1 MTASIGMDDGQDGTA
16 SGGLRAEVVSIGD
29 ELTTG
34 QRLDT
39 NSQWL
44 SRELGLLGV
53 PVAFHTTVTD
63 SLEDGIAAFRISR
76 ERADVIVVTGGLG
89 PTADDLTRDVLAR
102 VADLPLELSRAALAD
117 VEARFA
123 RRGVPCPESN
133 RRQALFP
140 RGSRIIANP
149 EGTAPGIDLDLPRH
163 SSAGAA
169 RVFALPGV
177 PGEMITMW
185 QATVGPAILTM
196 LPGAGTIRFRRIK
209 CFGAGE
215 SAIEAMLPDL
225 VRRGR
230 EPLVGITAHE
240 ATITLRIA
248 ARGADGAGC
257 EEAIAPTEA
266 LIRECLG
273 GIVFGTEDDEIED
286 AALAALA
293 TADATL
299 ATVEIGSVGQV
310 AGLLAAAAAR
320 GPTGRFLGG
329 VVLPGIA
336 AGASVSELATRR
348 RVESGASYGLA
359 IGPVV
364 PVPGADGEGSAG
376 VKMVELV
383 LAGADSLERREH
395 RLGGAGSVR
404 LARAAKTAIDLVRT
418 AVSAPS
424 AGEDKPRGA
433 VR

>member
-1 MTASIGMDDGQDGTA
+1 MDASTGEPVGPGRGNRVD
-16 SGGLRAEVVSIGD
+16 LRAEIVAIGD

-39 NSQWL
+39 NSQWI
-44 SRELGLLGV
+44 SRELGFLGV

-63 SLEDGIAAFRISR
+63 SLEDGIAAFALARQ
-76 ERADVIVVTGGLG
+76 RADVIVVTGGLG

-102 VADLPLELSRAALAD
+102 VAGVPLELSATALAD

-123 RRGVPCPESN
+123 RRAAPMPESN

-140 RGSRIIANP
+140 RGSRIIVNP
-149 EGTAPGIDLDLPRH
+149 EGTAPGIDLDLPRDGG
-163 SSAGAA
+163 GAA

-185 QATVGPAILTM
+185 QATVGPAILAM

-248 ARGADGAGC
+248 ARGADAAAC
-257 EEAIAPTEA
+257 AEAIAPVERV
-266 LIRECLG
+266 IRECLG
-273 GIVFGTEDDEIED
+273 EIVFGTEDDEIED
-286 AALAALA
+286 AALVALA
-293 TADATL
+293 GADATV
-299 ATVEIGSVGQV
+299 ATVEIGSLGQV

-320 GPTGRFLGG
+320 GPAGRFLGG
-329 VVLPGIA
+329 VVLPGTVA
-336 AGASVSELATRR
+336 ATSVADLADRR
-348 RVESGASYGLA
+348 RAESGASHGLA
-359 IGPVV
+359 IGPLVRDDSGGTRAETV
-364 PVPGADGEGSAG
+364 EIVLVGPRG
-376 VKMVELV
+376 VTRH
-383 LAGADSLERREH
+383 DH
-395 RLGGAGSVR
+395 RVGGAGSVR
-404 LARAAKTAIDLVRT
+404 LARVAKTAIDLVRRSCT
-418 AVSAPS
+418 APPS
-424 AGEDKPRGA
+424 PAGRTDGGSR
-433 VR
+433 